1 MATTTNLTGPQYRL
15 MSQWYKTYSM
25 IFTYVVEDRND
36 AAGTTTIRYSIFMSG
51 KREDDINKYFSTGG
65 THYQPGDNVYYGPN
79 NIYKPYKEE
88 FPVITHWHTNLA
100 TGNTLYESSNTAGT
114 WTRAEIETIFNGG
127 DSAYCRFWLLED
139 VPLVI
144 KDTDT
149 YNLTFRFVNDSPY
162 GYNTTETVSIGL
174 NDFALITSAPS
185 SFNDEDGPSVQY
197 TNLRGS
203 AVPRMDI
210 AIVRAD
216 TGAYLVEP
224 QYLPPELTFNTY
236 RFNFTQTERDK
247 MYAFLAN
254 SVRGAVRFELRSEY
268 QGKTN
273 ISTADATL
281 ELIGYAPVLAPT
293 VIDTNETTIALT
305 GDNTKFIKYNSHA
318 EFAVNATGRKGAT
331 VISYSSIHNGATYSG
346 ATGTVNNIEVANFTF
361 GATDTRGITTKLPYS
376 VNLIEYFQPTCT
388 LTAGLPT
395 NDDTIPVTVT
405 GNFWNQNFG
414 AVKNTLTLYYRWK
427 SNTGDNYTIWE
438 VLSGGAANEDDTYNT
453 SVDIPVPNH
462 VDRYTV
468 QVKAVDKLSSVE
480 SRTVTVQ
487 SYPIFDWS
495 DTDFNFNIPVNI
507 QNDLFISGTVYP
519 GGEAMMDYIVEQGTK
534 TTGSGNSQA
543 NWVYR
548 KWNSGIAECWCR
560 KHVSTAVNT
569 AWGNLFVSGALSYTN
584 ITWGVSFTDIPVAN
598 ITIAPNASGAFLI
611 AGGST
616 SLTKTNTGGYEIAR
630 GSALASAGNFYINY
644 YAIGTWK

>member
-1 MATTTNLTGPQYRL
+1 MATTANLTGPQYRL
-15 MSQWYKTYSM
+15 MSQWYQTYQM
-25 IFTYVVEDRND
+25 IFTYVVEDRNE
-36 AAGTTTIRYSIFMSG
+36 AAGTTTIKYSIFMSG
-51 KREDDINKYFSTGG
+51 RRLDNLSNYGSNFE
-65 THYQPGDNVYYGPN
+65 PGDNVNFG
-79 NIYKPYKEE
+79 IYKPYIDT
-88 FPVITHWHTNLA
+88 FPVLTYWHTNLV
-100 TGNTLYESSNTAGT
+100 TGNKFFETADTGSV
-114 WTRAEIETIFNGG
+114 WTRAEIQSVFNGG
-127 DSAYCRFWLLED
+127 DSAYCRFWLVED

-144 KDTDT
+144 EDADT
-149 YNLTFRFVNDSPY
+149 YNLTFRFENSLYD
-162 GYNTTETVSIGL
+162 YNTTETVPLGL

-236 RFNFTQTERDK
+236 RFNFTQTERDR

-281 ELIGYAPVLAPT
+281 ELIGYSPVLAPT
-293 VIDTNETTIALT
+293 VIDTNATTTALT
-305 GDNTKFIKYNSHA
+305 GDNKKFIKYNSRA
-318 EFAVNATGRKGAT
+318 EFAVNATGRKGAY
-331 VISYSSIHNGATYSG
+331 VISYSSTHNGATYSG
-346 ATGTVNNIEVANFTF
+346 ATGAVNNIEVADFTF
-361 GATDTRGITTKLPYS
+361 SATDTRGITTKLPYS
-376 VNLIEYFQPTCT
+376 VNLIEYFKPTCT

-414 AVKNTLTLYYRWK
+414 AVKNTVTLYYRWK
-427 SNTGDNYTIWE
+427 TNLSNNYTIWE
-438 VLSGGAANEDDTYNT
+438 VLSGGAANADDTYEA

-468 QVKAVDKLSSVE
+468 QVKAVDKLSTVE

-519 GGEAMMDYIVEQGTK
+519 GGAAMMDYIVEQGTK

-569 AWGNLFVSGALSYTN
+569 AWGNLYVSGALSYTN